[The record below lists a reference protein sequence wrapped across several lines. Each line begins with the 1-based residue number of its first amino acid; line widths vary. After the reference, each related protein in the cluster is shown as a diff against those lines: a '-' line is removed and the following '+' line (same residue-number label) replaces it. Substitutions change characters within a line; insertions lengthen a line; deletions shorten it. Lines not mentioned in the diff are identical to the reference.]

1 MSIWHSTQLLPP
13 RTFARMGIWPKPYLL
28 NTLHTCRGFYWDLK
42 VTQCKPGGASGLI
55 FNALLNT
62 LWQWNTEQNLWKRL
76 LTESQNNWIQHWLN
90 LQGTK
95 SLLNSVSQLFSFTF
109 KLIWIIL
116 PWHATNTVLTN
127 AEIIHMRLYLE
138 TT

>member
-1 MSIWHSTQLLPP
+1 MSIWHSIQLFPP

-28 NTLHTCRGFYWDLK
+28 NTLHTCRGFYWDFK

-95 SLLNSVSQLFSFTF
+95 SLLNSVSQLFSFMF

-116 PWHATNTVLTN
+116 PCHAPNTVLTN